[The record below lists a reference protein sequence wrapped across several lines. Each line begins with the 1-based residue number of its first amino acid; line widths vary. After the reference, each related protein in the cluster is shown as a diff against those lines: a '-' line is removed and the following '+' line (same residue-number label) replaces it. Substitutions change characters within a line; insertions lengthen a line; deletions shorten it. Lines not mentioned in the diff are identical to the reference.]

1 MDDQPDRLRADLD
14 RLAPRV
20 DEAAAKALFDRR
32 RATEPPHR
40 GRVLAAAAA
49 VVLLSAGTVAVAR
62 ITGSDTDDSGPSVSP
77 PVRTDAPP
85 ESPPG
90 RTDAVP
96 DPTSGTTSPATAPE
110 GPAGR
115 DFEILDVQAAADIGV
130 LRSAVGTREL
140 RAMWRDAGLAGD
152 VPSVDFNRWVVVTI
166 AIPDDACPPTL
177 SDFDL
182 GADGIRTPVF
192 VETASSCNEPLIPK
206 TYVVL
211 IERAVVTPRFTLRL
225 PGDELLG
232 FDEQTLVIDVPPT
245 DPAPPTTGTVPP
257 RPPDD
262 VGTFPAPAPGD
273 AESTLARDGSP
284 LWIVRHDDGTAS
296 ALPAVVPVGNTFG
309 NEGLAIEEAASIVHW
324 SPSSRTFRGSI
335 TYDEYGRALN
345 SGRDDD
351 LADFTAVVNGDTVIV
366 QTSGVDRVPGS
377 PETIESSPFSEPVGP
392 ALPEVVALPA
402 ELTPGWSQ
410 IDATL
415 VSSDGTWTLC
425 ELSDAAAP
433 SGANRCPPE
442 ALVADGLTGGHVDG
456 VTAQYYGPLV
466 VHTTADGEIDLIVA
480 TRGYSSGV
488 DSDTPPAG
496 TLAS

>member
-49 VVLLSAGTVAVAR
+49 VVLLAAGTVAVAR
-62 ITGSDTDDSGPSVSP
+62 ITGRDTDDSGPSVSP

-96 DPTSGTTSPATAPE
+96 DPTSGTTSPATASE

-192 VETASSCNEPLIPK
+192 VETASSCDDPLIPK

-225 PGDELLG
+225 PGDELYG

-245 DPAPPTTGTVPP
+245 DPVPPTTGTVPP

-273 AESTLARDGSP
+273 AESHLAPDGSP

-296 ALPAVVPVGNTFG
+296 ALPAVAPLGNTFG
-309 NEGLAIEEAASIVHW
+309 HEGLAVEEAASIVHW
-324 SPSSRTFRGSI
+324 SPSSRKFSGSI

-488 DSDTPPAG
+488 DSDTPPTG